1 MNEQAIIDSYNIFKS
16 NGYKKSL
23 DEYKTLLNSNPDA
36 LNDSYNL
43 FKSNGYKKSI
53 DEYKSLMGVGGVVKK
68 KESTLEASESISTSQ
83 AEPSSLDTKP
93 KKEQKPSVSSGS
105 KDSKDIFTGYPGK
118 EGKKYKLDKSSGYP
132 VWKEYSSTTM
142 KKDGQVENYDK
153 TITDVDRVTA
163 LNKHFGIQASTS
175 DVDEVFTGY
184 PGKEKNQYRVK
195 DNKWQRLAEGTTQW
209 QDIVNEGSI
218 GSLNNRY
225 SKQVSVPIKTPPAKK
240 DELMFTDINSKLIS
254 KTEEEVVPYLQKKYG
269 KLGFTFDQA
278 GFGTDYV
285 NVTSK
290 DGKSIQVGLDENNSE
305 EVLKLRNFL
314 SQNQSKDSALDV
326 RRFEVDSKDYNNA
339 LREADIVDIEKEIRD
354 RIFDAKSGVSTAPI
368 TSERISAPKKD
379 KETAK
384 KLVDDVYKSEAY
396 KIYQEKKKQQY
407 TEQERKIDGLYYE
420 LKNAKNPIDKKNVKA
435 KIETYLSKEVIGDQT
450 KNYDY
455 QLSDVKN
462 SFSKLK
468 SAEEKLVSDVN
479 ELKSMASSM
488 SEEEYNVQLES
499 FNKRYEYLDSRR
511 QELVNQG
518 TEITSQMKKL
528 ETVAG
533 KYILTKEKTGSFGG
547 AFLNSAVTGFS
558 KILEPMVNFI
568 DKEQDM
574 LSVATPEDKKYIKD
588 NKFTD
593 EQAENFLQNKRTKE
607 LREQVRSKS
616 LDLLGSKGTTEEFT
630 KSSDRGFIE
639 GALLGVAES
648 LPSMLMPG
656 GAVLKTTAMGLVA
669 FSSIEEEMLNDKDF
683 ETVSATERA
692 AVAVPYA
699 VGMGIL
705 ENLGFSAIVS
715 KNPIAKSLVLGSI
728 SGAAKKI
735 GGEATSEV
743 FEKILEGEIK
753 SNIAK
758 FGIRVVGGA
767 LAEAETGATQSLVLD
782 IGLKSVYNAIKSSG
796 MSEEEISKLS
806 QGEFFDTPDSFW
818 EGVKQVV
825 SDGVAEAIGGA
836 AMTAAMT
843 GFQGIVNGNISLYDQ
858 KDVEFLKEMS
868 SDNELKKLFKA
879 KLKTDMLNGSLTK
892 SEAKSKLDS
901 FNTTS
906 ANFNSIPDNVTG
918 EDLKTSM
925 GLLSEKQKIEQEI
938 AGKDENLVAAQKA
951 RIAEINNELQQ
962 MSQKTSTVE
971 EQEVVEAELTPLE
984 LEENKI
990 EDGNVQEVTP
1000 EIIPGERAI
1009 ISGIEIVYPTE
1020 QEKTDRINFRSTA
1033 EFVEEASSDLPVED
1047 INAFTEE
1054 LGGEFGLLTAENPLT
1069 QPLTEQ
1075 ENKSLTQEAVKWLE
1089 SKGYKPRRVTG
1100 KYGQGENS
1108 LFVPNLSKNDAIA
1121 FAKEFNQESVAHSEG
1136 LVYQDGSMNP
1146 RVKANDDFSF
1156 SEYNPE
1162 SDLVSVIKT
1171 PDGLKTFSVGYDT
1184 ENKVTSTEQEVEAIG
1199 ELISGTEQEIDQKA
1213 ANIVNKKI
1221 SKAVAKAAKAVSK
1234 IIPTTK
1240 FIVHDTDASY
1250 RAATN
1255 EEGAG
1260 QSSNGEFNPTT
1271 NTIHINA
1278 TKANARTIAHEV
1290 FHAIL
1295 INRVK
1300 TESEASSVTKRMIDA
1315 ITPSL
1320 DVDTKAFL
1328 EYFSSNYDEN
1338 IQNEEKMAE
1347 LFGVLSESYNN
1358 ATNRVKDIIARWI
1371 DRMAKILGLDP
1382 FNRNETLDILKSMA
1396 RKVAKGEVISES
1408 DVNIIGSNL
1417 SVKEKQQV
1425 IDSMISRNQ
1434 QPVKGNVLF
1443 NESLP
1448 EATEIADKYAESKGM
1463 RISRF
1468 QPVTKLDENNS
1479 RAISKEFDKMKDDPT
1494 NKEVKRSYEQMVK
1507 ETIEQYEAIIK
1518 EGYVVEINNNE
1529 PYSNSSQM
1537 IEDLRKNKRMNIF
1550 STESGFG
1557 DVAITDEQRELNP
1570 LLKDSGFKDKNG
1582 VTLLAN
1588 DVFRFVHDFFGHAK
1602 MGNSFG
1608 PIGEENAW
1616 MVHSEMY
1623 SPLARRA
1630 MTTETRGQNSWVN
1643 FSGVNKKAFELR
1655 DKARALRKEGKTEQA
1670 DALVGEV
1677 YDMMRFADQKIG
1689 LMPEWTSEV
1698 RKQKDVEVKGEML
1711 KLTTTKDG
1719 DFVFHHY
1726 SDKRRDAIKPGTGQ
1740 NIITSKEES
1749 GALSSVGGLAMFY
1762 AMDNQVEP
1770 GVGNVQHT
1778 VVVPMDKVYD
1788 FNKDPDNFFDEAKK
1802 RFEKARPSQS
1812 FGNPNYQLAFITQVA
1827 NENGYDMVIAKW
1839 RNNELRAQTTKSL
1852 KPLDNNIPMKPIA
1865 EETYK
1870 VGDDV
1875 EVYGS
1880 KGKIT
1885 SIDGD
1890 IITFKGEGVGGQIN
1904 FKRFPKNISKQI
1916 TSEADAKKDADGIQE
1931 VIGTRKQL
1939 SGKINEIVKLS
1950 KDQGFSD
1957 AGIRAYLKQQ
1967 GYTDK
1972 QSTAAINEYNI
1983 KKEDIYIS
1991 KDGGIPTMMA
2001 NSFRSLKKRFFSARG
2016 FLAKSTFASKENK
2029 EALVSKHLNIVSQ
2042 NVKDFNRLYKS
2053 YKGDKDA
2060 MLSNFDAYLRGDKTV
2075 VLTEEL
2081 REVANSMRNQID
2093 GLSRE
2098 LISMGIVDADT
2109 SETIFN
2115 NLGSYLTRSYEVFD
2129 NKNYKKKI
2137 EQETIQKAKNMLRQ
2151 EYQQMAQDIATRE
2164 DIPVDEVLDTLVDNA
2179 IDEMISNEGSSFISG
2194 SKLGAKDMSIFK
2206 QKKDIPI
2213 EIRMLLGEYSDP
2225 GLNYAKTVL
2234 KLSSVAA
2241 NHKFLTEVKN
2251 SGTGSF
2257 LFEKNDPRRPKDF
2270 NVKIAADGSS
2280 AMAPLNGMYTTKEI
2294 ADAFMAQPT
2303 QLNNALKLFMKVQ
2316 SSVRW
2321 AKTIGSVAT
2330 HIKNIFG
2337 NLGFVFINGHFDMN
2351 ELSDSYKVVM
2361 NDLKKGSDKQKR
2373 DKMNYY
2379 ISLGIVK
2386 QSAGLGEIMDMF
2398 KDADWDTAMAS
2409 RLSNKKLS
2417 LAQRAKKALLQG
2429 KKGLEDAYQAED
2441 DFFKII
2447 AYENELSRY
2456 SKAIYGKDK
2465 SKLSESELNTVNNT
2479 VVEIVK
2485 NTYPTYDRIPEA
2497 IKMIR
2502 RTPFIGNFVSFQAE
2516 SYRTA
2521 YNTMAITKSELSSDN
2536 PAIKRIGAQRLA
2548 GASTYI
2554 TAKSSILIYF
2564 SKMAGMGMTGLAG
2577 YLMNDDEED
2586 EKGKDVRRFVAP
2598 WSKKSDLLMLDSKP
2612 GEIRYIDFSA
2622 SDPHGGIKKAM
2633 NAFFL
2638 GESIPESFGA
2648 SLLESVTPFI
2658 GEDMVVSSLL
2668 ALKNNQD
2675 PYGNPIYNK
2684 EESLDDKMKK
2694 ISSFVFKLVEP
2705 GTVSSIRRGLKAD
2718 DKINELVANITGLR
2732 TYSVDIKDQAG
2743 YAIKDISERITDAK
2757 KIYNSVYFNEEST
2770 ESQKNAAYKEADKA
2784 LNSIY
2789 SEVIDIYN
2797 ASERLG
2803 VSPEDIEQQ
2812 FKDFGRISKE
2822 KMSEIKA
2829 GEIEPLKTKEEQ
2841 EQTGQSRSSRK
2852 GRSLVRRSRR

>member
-407 TEQERKIDGLYYE
+407 TEQESKIDGLYYE

-558 KILEPMVNFI
+558 KMLEPMVSFI

-607 LREQVRSKS
+607 LREQVRSNS

-984 LEENKI
+984 LEQKVVIDKPIITTNTMLEVERVKSLVAED
-990 EDGNVQEVTP
+990 EDGATLNLDGTKYEGVGLVVPVDSINTTIEELTP
-1000 EIIPGERAI
+1000 EMIA
-1009 ISGIEIVYPTE
+1009 
-1020 QEKTDRINFRSTA
+1020 D
-1033 EFVEEASSDLPVED
+1033 FVEERQDMIGDAGVVKAGIYKFPNSNQVSIDLNVVVPETSREQA
-1047 INAFTEE
+1047 I
-1054 LGGEFGLLTAENPLT
+1054 EFGRLADQESLFDLGTFEN
-1069 QPLTEQ
+1069 
-1075 ENKSLTQEAVKWLE
+1075 VKT
-1089 SKGYKPRRVTG
+1089 GGTG
-1100 KYGQGENS
+1100 KNPMKFTPEQHREIAKALKEGR
-1108 LFVPNLSKNDAIA
+1108 LPNV
-1121 FAKEFNQESVAHSEG
+1121 FEQ
-1136 LVYQDGSMNP
+1136 
-1146 RVKANDDFSF
+1146 
-1156 SEYNPE
+1156 
-1162 SDLVSVIKT
+1162 T
-1171 PDGLKTFSVGYDT
+1171 T
-1184 ENKVTSTEQEVEAIG
+1184 EATTEQEVEAIG
-1199 ELISGTEQEIDQKA
+1199 QLISGTEQEIDQKA

-1300 TESEASSVTKRMIDA
+1300 TDSEASSVTKRMIDA

-1328 EYFSSNYDEN
+1328 EDFSSNYDEN

-1371 DRMAKILGLDP
+1371 DKLAKMLNLDP
-1382 FNRNETLDILKSMA
+1382 FNRNETLDILKSIA
-1396 RKVAKGEVISES
+1396 RKVAKGEVISEA
-1408 DVNIIGSNL
+1408 DVNMMSITGVTTDIVESTLPRKQVKTSKDQKLTFVTKEDLIDVDSLISDIVSKKQKVWFWVADQLGRGNYFDSVLNGEHFLDAGPSFALDPENRDNNIIWASGAAKKTLENNISKSDYIFIISGSP
-1417 SVKEKQQV
+1417 EK
-1425 IDSMISRNQ
+1425 S
-1434 QPVKGNVLF
+1434 KLF
-1443 NESLP
+1443 NKTVANLIRRRIEGAIEFDNFKKELL
-1448 EATEIADKYAESKGM
+1448 EAKPTSAIKSILEKYNSYEDLFMGIDRKSFIIAINEQKTKNTPAKKVLEKYNAFVNPNDLRDGFYQDNNFDMGDIMLVLKADKLGEKSNHSTYETNILGSVIGVPDKIINAYDIMPSEIRDKYRDNMSRSEQSQVVAPYGIGIKEIANRKQLPTETSA
-1463 RISRF
+1463 
-1468 QPVTKLDENNS
+1468 KL
-1479 RAISKEFDKMKDDPT
+1479 T
-1494 NKEVKRSYEQMVK
+1494 
-1507 ETIEQYEAIIK
+1507 
-1518 EGYVVEINNNE
+1518 
-1529 PYSNSSQM
+1529 
-1537 IEDLRKNKRMNIF
+1537 
-1550 STESGFG
+1550 
-1557 DVAITDEQRELNP
+1557 
-1570 LLKDSGFKDKNG
+1570 KDK
-1582 VTLLAN
+1582 
-1588 DVFRFVHDFFGHAK
+1588 D
-1602 MGNSFG
+1602 GN
-1608 PIGEENAW
+1608 
-1616 MVHSEMY
+1616 
-1623 SPLARRA
+1623 
-1630 MTTETRGQNSWVN
+1630 
-1643 FSGVNKKAFELR
+1643 
-1655 DKARALRKEGKTEQA
+1655 
-1670 DALVGEV
+1670 
-1677 YDMMRFADQKIG
+1677 
-1689 LMPEWTSEV
+1689 
-1698 RKQKDVEVKGEML
+1698 
-1711 KLTTTKDG
+1711 
-1719 DFVFHHY
+1719 FVFHHY

-2075 VLTEEL
+2075 VLTKEL